1 MKYLFIKEHLE
12 EFPVS
17 RMCQALGIA
26 PSGYYKWCL
35 QNQGK
40 TLSPRKEADKVLTE
54 QIEKVFVSSRRLY
67 GSPRIHA
74 SLRADGVRC
83 SRKRVARLMGAK
95 GLTPKLKKHKT
106 RTTDSQHNDP
116 VAPNKLN
123 REFEAEA
130 PNRKWAGDITGIWTS
145 EGWLYLAVILDLYS
159 RMVIGWAMGA
169 QRDGKLVEEAL
180 NMALL
185 KRHPGPGLL
194 HHSDRGS
201 QYTSLGYRAKLED
214 LGIEISM
221 SRKGDCYDNAVV
233 ESFNGTLKSE
243 CVDRQSFATRSQAKS
258 VVFEYLEVFYNRQR
272 LHSSLGYMAPEIFE
286 KLTVS
291 RLF

>member
-1 MKYLFIKEHLE
+1 MKYKFIFEHLE

-17 RMCQALGIA
+17 RMCQALEIA
-26 PSGYYKWCL
+26 QSGYYKWCCQQRHGSNL
-35 QNQGK
+35 
-40 TLSPRKEADKVLTE
+40 TPRKEADKVLGE
-54 QIEKVFVSSRRLY
+54 QIEKVFVGSRKLY
-67 GSPRIHA
+67 GSPRVHA
-74 SLRADGVRC
+74 TLKADGVSC

-95 GLTPKLKKHKT
+95 GLTPRLKKHKT

-130 PNRKWAGDITGIWTS
+130 PNHKWAGDITGIWTS
-145 EGWLYLAVILDLYS
+145 EGWLYLAVLLDIYS
-159 RMVIGWAMGA
+159 RMVVGWAMGA
-169 QRDGKLVEEAL
+169 QRDGKLVEDAL

-185 KRHPGPGLL
+185 KRKPEPGLL

-201 QYTSLGYRAKLED
+201 QYTSLSYRAKLEQA
-214 LGIEISM
+214 GIEISM
-221 SRKGDCYDNAVV
+221 SRKGNCYDNALV

-243 CVDRQSFATRSQAKS
+243 CVDRQSFTTRSQARG

-272 LHSSLGYMAPEIFE
+272 LHSSLGYMAP
-286 KLTVS
+286 
-291 RLF
+291 